1 MCKAE
6 ILPFC
11 LLGTKVVHMGN
22 AVTRLPIIIKDKL
35 AGKTYRLEHI
45 LAKLF
50 QFRRVDRTNY
60 HGNHAKQSSSRLQN
74 QTVSAPRQ

>member
-1 MCKAE
+1 MCKTE

-45 LAKLF
+45 GPKGLYLCGI
-50 QFRRVDRTNY
+50 DITNY
-60 HGNHAKQSSSRLQN
+60 DRNHKETLLLRHTLAYSRQ
-74 QTVSAPRQ
+74 R